1 MMPVCEVV
9 HAWLGGV
16 WMAQVVVS
24 MRWRAGR
31 LGRLET
37 MGRRAVRRARG
48 SLLASLRVGRCAKP
62 CVPLG
67 TIDGGSQT
75 LTIVDPRA
83 VAVES
88 NVSVHRVVCL
98 QKLSRVSDEIDNNT

>member
-1 MMPVCEVV
+1 MMPVCKLVP
-9 HAWLGGV
+9 AWLGGMWV
-16 WMAQVVVS
+16 APVVVS
-24 MRWRAGR
+24 MRWRAGKA
-31 LGRLET
+31 GQA
-37 MGRRAVRRARG
+37 GDDGQAGVRRARG

-62 CVPLG
+62 CVPLRA
-67 TIDGGSQT
+67 IDGRSQT

-98 QKLSRVSDEIDNNT
+98 QKLSRVSDETDNNT